1 MQRLKTRPQF
11 QAALA
16 GGTVART
23 AHFALHRVAI
33 NAGGPLSAAAASIAP
48 TKAQETSVPAGGAAQ
63 TALVASSAVADSV
76 ALPTARSAPL
86 PLFSVAD
93 VWLGAMV
100 PKRWARRAVTRNA
113 IRRQIHAV
121 GESLQPPL
129 AADAHLVRLRGQLMQ
144 AERTKAHRARHRVQA
159 RTRTRTGRCTLVTA
173 FRRLDGEISVQVSA
187 VMPLQPGQVH
197 PDRPEEFHTLL
208 LDSLPMTR
216 DYSILDLLLPA
227 SWLERLRQLTDF
239 TRG

>member
-33 NAGGPLSAAAASIAP
+33 NAVGLPLATAAIAP
-48 TKAQETSVPAGGAAQ
+48 TKAQEICVPAGGVAQ
-63 TALVASSAVADSV
+63 TAADASCAVVDSV

-86 PLFSVAD
+86 PLFPVAD

-113 IRRQIHAV
+113 IKRQIYAV
-121 GESLQPPL
+121 SAALESPL
-129 AADAHLVRLRGQLMQ
+129 PQAAHVVRLRATFDRKQ
-144 AERTKAHRARHRVQA
+144 
-159 RTRTRTGRCTLVTA
+159 
-173 FRRLDGEISVQVSA
+173 FVSA
-187 VMPLQPGQVH
+187 SSCALKQAVRTELV
-197 PDRPEEFHTLL
+197 
-208 LDSLPMTR
+208 
-216 DYSILDLLLPA
+216 
-227 SWLERLRQLTDF
+227 QLF
-239 TRG
+239 ARAAAARGAAA